1 MQNLPIKQLIKDF
14 FKHFEIRHKN
24 DRMESLQFCHKDKH
38 KNHEIKIKII
48 LEQAYRS
55 DTISSQANMPVK
67 LNNN

>member
-48 LEQAYRS
+48 LEKYIALILFLAKQ
-55 DTISSQANMPVK
+55 TCQ
-67 LNNN
+67 